1 MINVLLDTRETKLID
16 YLKEREL
23 DKYSGKIT
31 FDVKPLDIG
40 DIHICFNDK
49 VFILER
55 KTIRDLLS
63 SIKDGRY
70 KEQKARLL
78 ASGCDISY
86 VIEGDDIIS
95 SYDEKNR
102 HILSSIYIN
111 TLYRDKIKII
121 FTKNIM
127 DTTTFILTFCTKI
140 IDNPHKFIDVLNKQN
155 EEYVDVVKMK
165 TKKNENITPEVCY
178 LMQLAQIPSISS
190 KIAKNIQKSYPT
202 MKELLTSLQKSK
214 DKINLL
220 CKIDNIGKE
229 KASKILQYLSFT

>member
-23 DKYSGKIT
+23 DKYSGKIS
-31 FDVKPLDIG
+31 FDIKSLDIG
-40 DIHICFNDK
+40 DIHICFNNK
-49 VFILER
+49 LFIIER
-55 KTIRDLLS
+55 KTVKDLIS

-70 KEQKARLL
+70 KEQKSRLL
-78 ASGCDISY
+78 ASGHDITY
-86 VIEGDDIIS
+86 IIEGDDICS
-95 SYDEKNR
+95 SHDEKNR

-111 TLYRDKIKII
+111 TLYRDNIKII

-140 IDNPHKFIDVLNKQN
+140 IDNPHNFTEVKN
-155 EEYVDVVKMK
+155 EINEYVDVMKIK
-165 TKKNENITPEVCY
+165 TKKIENITPEVCY
-178 LMQLAQIPSISS
+178 IMQLAQIPSISS
-190 KIAKNIQKSYPT
+190 KIAKNIQSIYPT
-202 MKELLTSLQKSK
+202 MKELLLSLQESK